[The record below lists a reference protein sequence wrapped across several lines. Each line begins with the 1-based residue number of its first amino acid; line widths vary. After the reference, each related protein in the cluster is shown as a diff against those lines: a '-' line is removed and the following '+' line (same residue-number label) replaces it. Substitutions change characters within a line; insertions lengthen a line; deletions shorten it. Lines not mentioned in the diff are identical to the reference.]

1 MTKLKISY
9 SYLIG
14 DLLHYGHLEL
24 LKKAKSK
31 CDLHICGIISDKAA
45 NDWQSP
51 LICNYM
57 ERSSVIQQI
66 KYVDRIM
73 KQDSLDP
80 SINLKKIIKEYPQA
94 MIYFFPMYQKWNFL
108 PGTKI
113 IKEVGGKIIKP
124 GFYNKLSR
132 NNIGKAFKE
141 SPKLGEVTHSLNN
154 QTNYNHAFDI
164 NTTKAET
171 LKNLSNQL
179 KESYIEK
186 LFTFNIKEWKYSADK
201 IINKSQE
208 IFGTKK
214 VVIRSSSLSEDTMNM
229 SGAGIYHSELN
240 VDNSDREQ
248 LKQSINKVKQ
258 SYNKGKKNQFDQI
271 IIQEQSNDVIISG
284 VCLTR
289 NLKNNSPYY
298 IINFDD
304 KSTYT
309 DTVTGGLVGDK
320 VEIIRNIDMKSIPS
334 KWKKLIVSIREIESL
349 LPNLALDIEF
359 AINKKKEII
368 IFQVR
373 PLAANSKYPEYNDEK
388 IFNQHEKIKN
398 IYKKEISNLGNGDVI
413 LSDMGFWN
421 PAELIGDRPF
431 PLGESLFNEILMDGI
446 WNSSLLSLGY
456 SNSKGSLSTKIGN
469 KPYINLKKSFETLIP
484 KDIPNELQ
492 KKLIK
497 YYNKKLK
504 SNPQYHDKLEF
515 EIVLSSF
522 NMNTSNSINELL
534 ENGFNINEA
543 AQIRNSLYKLTK
555 NIFKNYKIIFLND
568 TKSIHQLIKN
578 FKYISTTKDNW
589 KNTLA
594 ALVSYMDQI
603 KNNGTPQF
611 CRAARLT
618 FIAKDFIKSFID
630 HNPKYQEDGD
640 LLLSKIKTVSSVM
653 QEDLAMI
660 QDSKNRIGFFEK
672 YGHLRPDTYNINN
685 KRYDQMKNLLSK
697 KTRQDT
703 ESNNKSINPEL
714 IKDIS
719 ISLKELK
726 LNIDYKGFVNFLN
739 SSIKNREKYKF
750 EYSKVISGVIEMIA
764 DVGTIMGINRQD
776 LAYIDYQTLKMI
788 SNSNM
793 NVSSAHEIC
802 KSLITSRKDDHEV
815 LNHISLPSLLFNLQD
830 LTLIANHTVL
840 PNFITNEIVESKII
854 NIKKQETT
862 NITNKIVVIDN
873 ADPGYDWIFSYKI
886 KGLITLYGGL
896 ASHMAIRCAE
906 FNIPAAIGCGTLV
919 YETVNTSE
927 KILLDCKNKKIKKII

>member
-24 LKKAKSK
+24 LKKAKAK

-45 NDWQSP
+45 NEWQSP
-51 LICNYM
+51 LICNYI

-66 KYVDRIM
+66 KYVDKIM

-80 SINLKKIIKEYPQA
+80 SINLKRIIKEYPQA

-113 IKEVGGKIIKP
+113 INEIGGKIIKP

-132 NNIGKAFKE
+132 TNIGKAFKE
-141 SPKLGEVTHSLNN
+141 SPKSSNITHSLNN
-154 QTNYNHAFDI
+154 QANYNHAFDI

-186 LFTFNIKEWKYSADK
+186 LFTFNIKEWGSSSDK

-214 VVIRSSSLSEDTMNM
+214 VVVRSSSLSEDTMNT

-258 SYNKGKKNQFDQI
+258 SYSKGKKNQLDQI

-304 KSTYT
+304 KSMQT

-320 VEIIRNIDMKSIPS
+320 VEIIRNIEIKSIPS
-334 KWKKLIVSIREIESL
+334 KWKNLIISIREIEAL

-359 AINKKKEII
+359 AINKKKQII

-373 PLAANSKYPEYNDEK
+373 PLAANSKYPEYNDLK
-388 IFNQHEKIKN
+388 IFDNHKKIKN
-398 IYKKEISNLGNGDVI
+398 IYKKEINHLGDGDVI

-421 PAELIGDRPF
+421 PAELIGDRPL
-431 PLGESLFNEILMDGI
+431 PLGESLFNEILMNDI
-446 WNSSLLSLGY
+446 WNSSLLPLGY
-456 SNSKGSLSTKIGN
+456 SKSKGSLSTKIGN
-469 KPYINLKKSFETLIP
+469 KPYINLKKSFETLVPKEIP
-484 KDIPNELQ
+484 DYLKD
-492 KKLIK
+492 KLIK

-504 SNPQYHDKLEF
+504 SYPQYHDKLEF
-515 EIVLSSF
+515 EVALSSF
-522 NMNTSNSINELL
+522 NMNTNNSMNELL
-534 ENGFNINEA
+534 KNNFNIDEIN
-543 AQIRNSLYKLTK
+543 QIRNSLYKLTK
-555 NIFKNYKIIFLND
+555 NIFKNYKDIFTND
-568 TKSIHQLIKN
+568 TISIKRLIKN
-578 FKYISTTKDNW
+578 FKYIPTTKDNW
-589 KNTLA
+589 KRNLLM
-594 ALVSYMDQI
+594 LVTYIGQI
-603 KNNGTPQF
+603 QKNGTPQF

-630 HNPKYQEDGD
+630 HNPKYREDCD
-640 LLLSKIKTVSSVM
+640 YLLSKIKTVSSTM

-660 QDSKNRIGFFEK
+660 RDTNKNAGFFKK

-697 KTRQDT
+697 NMRQNIKD
-703 ESNNKSINPEL
+703 NRKSINPEL
-714 IKDIS
+714 IKDINV
-719 ISLKELK
+719 SLKELK
-726 LNIDYKGFVNFLN
+726 LNIDYKGFMNFLE

-750 EYSKVISGVIEMIA
+750 EYSKVISGIIEMIA
-764 DVGTIMGINRQD
+764 DIGNIMNINRQD
-776 LAYIDYQTLKMI
+776 LSYIDYQTLKMI
-788 SNSNM
+788 SYSDM
-793 NVSSAHEIC
+793 NVSSAHELC
-802 KSLITSRKDDHEV
+802 KSLIASRQANHEV

-830 LTLIANHTVL
+830 LTLIANHTIV
-840 PNFITNEIVESKII
+840 PNFITDEIVESKII
-854 NIKKQETT
+854 NIKKQEST

-906 FNIPAAIGCGTLV
+906 FNIPAAIGCGSLV